1 MTMMIRRIEMRI
13 FLLGPM
19 TVETGS
25 RVAIHQHVT
34 R

>member
-19 TVETGS
+19 TVETPVQG
-25 RVAIHQHVT
+25 
-34 R
+34 